1 MVFLCVGLDGG
12 EAELGA
18 EDAADGFEEVGGA
31 ADGVGAAAHGQ
42 DFEAVVVVE
51 VDVEDGEDQV
61 AGVVLDGGE
70 ALLEA
75 AGVVVVEEDD
85 GAGRLGAGGDGRGV
99 GGRRAQEVGDERGPA
114 GGALAG
120 GQGVDGG
127 GDVGG

>member
-1 MVFLCVGLDGG
+1 MFLWGGLDGG

-85 GAGRLGAGGDGRGV
+85 GAGGLGAGGDGRGV
-99 GGRRAQEVGDERGPA
+99 GGRRAQEVGDLSVISSRSTSSLSA
-114 GGALAG
+114 ISTR
-120 GQGVDGG
+120 
-127 GDVGG
+127 